1 MSRGCPRGGGL
12 TPLIWCLFVNELLV
26 RLNEGSIY
34 AQGYANDIYLL
45 VVGKFPYTVSGLI
58 QWALHTV
65 ELCGGLDLSFNP
77 DKTGFVAFTRKR
89 ILTEFFE
96 PRLFAKTL

>member
-1 MSRGCPRGGGL
+1 
-12 TPLIWCLFVNELLV
+12 V
-26 RLNEGSIY
+26 Y
-34 AQGYANDIYLL
+34 AQGYTCDVCLL
-45 VVGKFPYTVSGLI
+45 AVEKFPNTVSGHI